1 LHIPYLF
8 ACLTPLALNIKSVS
22 EEIMYKGQSGM
33 WSWLLHRVTGLG
45 ILLFLFIHIVD
56 VSLLGFGP
64 AVYNEGI
71 TLFDQII
78 VRLLSLALIGA
89 VLLHAFNGVRIM
101 AIDFLRKGARYQAAM
116 FIAVLVL
123 TIVGFIPLAIFVFQP
138 FLPFFHHATTTTTK

>member
-1 LHIPYLF
+1 
-8 ACLTPLALNIKSVS
+8 
-22 EEIMYKGQSGM
+22 MYKGQSGM

-64 AVYNEGI
+64 PVYNEGI
-71 TLFDQII
+71 ALFDSVI

-101 AIDFLRKGARYQAAM
+101 VIDFWRKGVKYQLAM
-116 FIAVLVL
+116 FVIAVVL
-123 TIVGFIPLAIFVFQP
+123 AVVGFVPIAIFILEPVLP
-138 FLPFFHHATTTTTK
+138 FLHAHATTITK

>member
-1 LHIPYLF
+1 
-8 ACLTPLALNIKSVS
+8 
-22 EEIMYKGQSGM
+22 M

-64 AVYNEGI
+64 RVYNDGI
-71 TLFDQII
+71 ALFDSVI

-101 AIDFLRKGARYQAAM
+101 VIDFWSKGVKYQLAM
-116 FIAVLVL
+116 FVIALAL
-123 TIVGFIPLAIFVFQP
+123 TIVGFIPIAIFILEPVLP
-138 FLPFFHHATTTTTK
+138 FLHPHTTTITK